1 MFYKVDRTKARG
13 LLQQESSWHPD
24 FKRFPPT
31 RAPYGREPYVRAR
44 LGAGAGAA
52 ADAVTVAGADREAG
66 TAADAEGAGMV
77 DAKAIGWTREHV
89 HLKWQDAD
97 FRMHTRWVPA
107 AWVRRISRD
116 ESAWQDPYDI
126 EPGV

>member
-1 MFYKVDRTKARG
+1 MEHMFYKVDRTKARG

-31 RAPYGREPYVRAR
+31 RARYGREPYVRAR
-44 LGAGAGAA
+44 L
-52 ADAVTVAGADREAG
+52 
-66 TAADAEGAGMV
+66 DAEGVETV

-89 HLKWQDAD
+89 HLKWQDPD

-107 AWVRRISRD
+107 AWVRRIERD
-116 ESAWQDPYDI
+116 DSAWQDPYDI
-126 EPGV
+126 RDAED